1 MNLSTKVLK
10 MLLSNWSEEN
20 LHSNLLKMNG
30 VTIFSLS
37 THHLRAAST
46 ETVRRGRRE
55 EFTLYSP
62 GPKKKISACQHQ
74 VTWSE

>member
-1 MNLSTKVLK
+1 MNLSTEVLK

-46 ETVRRGRRE
+46 ETVRRGRRIHSVQPWSKE
-55 EFTLYSP
+55 
-62 GPKKKISACQHQ
+62 KKVHANIR
-74 VTWSE
+74 